1 MTKSS
6 KSQKNK
12 KNRSRFNNFPKG
24 AKSSISYDMRVG
36 LEHISR
42 TQRRNGGR
50 PVTATQIRE
59 FTQMPIFESTRENWK
74 KASAE
79 GYLEILHET
88 YSLTPKGIEVTNPE
102 RNFGGYFNN
111 LSDAQ
116 KERVRE
122 KTARAIK
129 DTKRAI
135 NMDDNPLLKSIAQ
148 NYGGQIQNA

>member
-42 TQRRNGGR
+42 TQRRDSGR
-50 PVTATQIRE
+50 AVTEAQIRK
-59 FTQMPIFESTRENWK
+59 FTEMPIFESTIKNWER
-74 KASAE
+74 AAEE
-79 GYLEILHET
+79 GYLEIFHET
-88 YSLTPKGIEVTNPE
+88 YFLTPKGIEVTTPE